1 MNKFEWK
8 DEYILGVE
16 DIDVQHQY
24 FLRLINRLSEE
35 IDKSTKR
42 DYKISLINELKAY
55 ASFHFISEENFMTQY
70 EYPLLEEHK
79 QHHLKL
85 LDQLSS
91 KGAMLEMHMSR
102 EDFDNIINFLVTW
115 FTQHTVKEDRLFA
128 QYLNEKNS

>member
-16 DIDVQHQY
+16 DIDMQHHY

-35 IDKSTKR
+35 IDKTAKL
-42 DYKISLINELKAY
+42 DQKISLINELKAY
-55 ASFHFISEENFMTQY
+55 ASFHFISEENIMAQY
-70 EYPLLEEHK
+70 EYPLLAEHK
-79 QHHLKL
+79 QHHLML

-102 EDFDNIINFLVTW
+102 EDFDNIINFLATW

-128 QYLNEKNS
+128 QFLRNR